1 MEVGG
6 SGGHR
11 AQTIAVNEEALV
23 PKPTSFYTLQTGVNP
38 GNVF

>member
-23 PKPTSFYTLQTGVNP
+23 PKPTSFCTLQTGVNP